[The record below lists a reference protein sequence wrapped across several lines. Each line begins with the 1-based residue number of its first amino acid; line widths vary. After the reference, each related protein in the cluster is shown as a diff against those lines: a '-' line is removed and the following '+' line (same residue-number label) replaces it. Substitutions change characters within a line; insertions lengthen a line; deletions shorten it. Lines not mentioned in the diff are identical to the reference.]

1 MRTCSKERT
10 NIPIT
15 ISVLHDLEYQQL
27 CRLLHRSGRRRAFT
41 EKHIELDPLSKRQS
55 ILPCFQQGMDRK
67 TATESKGQQV
77 ASTQMIHQ
85 EVDA

>member
-15 ISVLHDLEYQQL
+15 ISVLHDQEYQL
-27 CRLLHRSGRRRAFT
+27 CRLLLRSGRRRAFT
-41 EKHIELDPLSKRQS
+41 ERQ
-55 ILPCFQQGMDRK
+55 IIDRK
-67 TATESKGQQV
+67 STTAGSKGQQV
-77 ASTQMIHQ
+77 ASTQMIRQ

>member
-15 ISVLHDLEYQQL
+15 ISVLHDQEYQQL

-41 EKHIELDPLSKRQS
+41 ERQIESDPRFQRGLSQK
-55 ILPCFQQGMDRK
+55 IITG
-67 TATESKGQQV
+67 SKGQQV
-77 ASTQMIHQ
+77 SSTQMSHQ